1 MYQALP
7 SIQETAEELRDVM
20 KAEHR
25 PSARQRVH
33 ALYLV
38 ASGQA
43 RSRSATARLLGVHR
57 DTIGAWFRLYVEGG
71 RDRLLDLYSAP
82 GKTSRVPPDGLA
94 ALRARLEQPDG
105 FASYGEIQT
114 WLAET
119 HGVQM
124 QYAALH
130 KLVAYKL
137 KARPKVVRPRHIK
150 KSLKPKRR
158 LKPVLPTRSAPS
170 CPQIAPSPSRFIVK
184 MRPAVV

>member
-1 MYQALP
+1 MYQAMP
-7 SIQETAEELRDVM
+7 PIHETAEELRDLM
-20 KAEHR
+20 KAERR
-25 PSARQRVH
+25 PAAHQRLH

-43 RSRSATARLLGVHR
+43 RSRSAAATLLGLHR
-57 DTIGAWFRLYVEGG
+57 DTIGAWFRLYAEGG
-71 RDRLLDLYSAP
+71 RARLLDLYSAP
-82 GKTSRVPPDGLA
+82 GKTSSVPPDVLA
-94 ALRARLEQPDG
+94 ALRERLEQPDG
-105 FASYGEIQT
+105 FASYAAIQT

-150 KSLKPKRR
+150 K
-158 LKPVLPTRSAPS
+158 A
-170 CPQIAPSPSRFIVK
+170 
-184 MRPAVV
+184 